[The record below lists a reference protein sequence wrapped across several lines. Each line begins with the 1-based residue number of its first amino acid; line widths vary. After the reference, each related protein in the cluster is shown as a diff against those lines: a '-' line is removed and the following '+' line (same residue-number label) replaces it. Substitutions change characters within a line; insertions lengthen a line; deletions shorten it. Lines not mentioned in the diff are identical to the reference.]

1 MLLPFVAFGENIF
14 KEGTKWVTSYWGFIG
29 SPMYYTHTV
38 EGTVTVDGA
47 EALQIYLTKNEDESS
62 RTQSPLMKTEGDK
75 VFFLDPESNNWL
87 LCYDFGLE
95 VGQGC
100 YVYQIPIGNN
110 STFRTYVKCLRIYD
124 SEEYN
129 GLTVIEFEEFYNDE
143 CTGYS
148 ETGKWLKGIASV
160 RGFAENNRFG
170 TVGGVIQ
177 LVYVS
182 TTEGVIYEN
191 KEASAN
197 EISMDGPSVS
207 VSTNGLEI
215 TVSGANLNENVSLY
229 TVDGF
234 LVASEKSAGGTLS
247 ITAPH
252 KGIYIVHAGGVAHKI
267 AVH

>member
-1 MLLPFVAFGENIF
+1 MPFVAFSENIF
-14 KEGTKWVTSYWGFIG
+14 KEGTKWITLYWGFID
-29 SPMYYTHTV
+29 PPAYVTHTV

-47 EALQIYLTKNEDESS
+47 EALQIYSIRNDDESS
-62 RTQSPLMKTEGDK
+62 RTQIPLMKTEGDK

-100 YVYQIPIGNN
+100 YVYSIPIGNN
-110 STFRTYVKCLRIYD
+110 SAYRSYVKCLRIYD

-129 GLTVIEFEEFYNDE
+129 GLTVIEFEEFDNDE
-143 CTGYS
+143 CTGHS
-148 ETGKWLKGIASV
+148 ETGIWLKGIASV
-160 RGFAENNRFG
+160 RGLVENNLFG
-170 TVGGVIQ
+170 TVGGVHQ
-177 LVYVS
+177 LVYAS

-191 KEASAN
+191 EEASAS
-197 EISMDGPSVS
+197 EISIDGPSVS

-229 TVDGF
+229 TVDGI
-234 LVASEKSAGGTLS
+234 LIASGKPAGGTLS
-247 ITAPH
+247 LTAPH
-252 KGIYIVHAGGVAHKI
+252 KGIYIVRAGGVARKI